1 MKSLLLAGAVTIATG
16 TRALAQGAHR
26 VVRYSDTA
34 TCEIVTNAQVGGNIR
49 FGSGPF
55 NPIDDAKL
63 ARSTTSA
70 CPAVEEPP
78 ARTPEDTS
86 DKD

>member
-34 TCEIVTNAQVGGNIR
+34 TCEIVTDAQVGGNIR

-55 NPIDDAKL
+55 DPIDHAKP
-63 ARSTTSA
+63 SINA
-70 CPAVEEPP
+70 CTAVEEPP
-78 ARTPEDTS
+78 ATTPEDKS